1 MTQNNLR
8 TPQLAGFARQLG
20 CKNFRGCLIFAF
32 FVGQKMHF
40 TKFNS
45 CSPHTKY
52 VRPRQCTCLFIALLK
67 YLCKT
72 NSDQLPNPF
81 GPLSSSIPSQTIA
94 ESNKQIREVL
104 QKDKKRGEYNKLS
117 PEEKAVIGKYASE
130 NGVSKAVRHFQDKD
144 SSVRDWKK
152 LYEKELKERCKLAK
166 LGEVVEVVTLPVK
179 VHGRPTLL
187 GEKLDKYLQQM
198 IADMHSR
205 RTPIGS
211 TIVVAVARGILL
223 KHNKAGLED
232 YNMVARLSLVR
243 NGQRMFFEEWGS
255 QSEERI

>member
-1 MTQNNLR
+1 MSSGCGHMHGVNNTYR
-8 TPQLAGFARQLG
+8 MG
-20 CKNFRGCLIFAF
+20 KNFRGCLIFAF
-32 FVGQKMHF
+32 FVGQKIHF

-45 CSPHTKY
+45 CSAHTEY
-52 VRPRQCTCLFIALLK
+52 VCPRRCTCLFMVLLK

-81 GPLSSSIPSQTIA
+81 GPLSSSIPSRTIA

-130 NGVSKAVRHFQDKD
+130 NGVSKAVRHFQDKNVKD

-179 VHGRPTLL
+179 VCGRPTLL

-198 IADMHSR
+198 IVDMHSR
-205 RTPIGS
+205 GTPIGS
-211 TIVVAVARGILL
+211 TIVVAVAHGI
-223 KHNKAGLED
+223 
-232 YNMVARLSLVR
+232 YY
-243 NGQRMFFEEWGS
+243 
-255 QSEERI
+255 